1 ELETKVSSIH
11 HTHKRWKLLWND
23 VGGSPTN
30 KFPRT
35 TEDLK
40 KEVASAERSL
50 GFLEQ
55 SIRAIESDRTK
66 YAHIDRVELSGRK
79 AFELMSIS
87 AEVSSDA
94 VKARVLRDERRS
106 AASSPTTTTTTTI
119 DRNAILVDEKAR
131 QQQIVQ
137 DQDENLDQLHTTVS
151 RLGHVA
157 VDINAE
163 IKTQNRCLTTTNTT
177 TNITAML
184 EDMEM
189 DVDDTQERMN
199 FVMTR
204 MSRLLKTKGLSHD
217 DLFCVAH
224 DGPVDTCQ
232 LGGILM
238 LTGVL
243 IVLVF
248 LVIYT

>member
-30 KFPRT
+30 KFPKT

-79 AFELMSIS
+79 AFVSSTRHELMSIS

-94 VKARVLRDERRS
+94 VKARVLRDERRLLRTSSSSQQS
-106 AASSPTTTTTTTI
+106 AASSPTTTTSTTI

-163 IKTQNRCLTTTNTT
+163 IKTQNR
-177 TNITAML
+177 ML

-204 MSRLLKTKGLSHD
+204 MSRLLKTK
-217 DLFCVAH
+217 
-224 DGPVDTCQ
+224 DTCQ

>member
-30 KFPRT
+30 KFPKT

-106 AASSPTTTTTTTI
+106 AASSPTTTTSTTI
-119 DRNAILVDEKAR
+119 DRNAILVDEKAW

-163 IKTQNRCLTTTNTT
+163 IKTQNR
-177 TNITAML
+177 ML

-204 MSRLLKTKGLSHD
+204 MSRLLKTK
-217 DLFCVAH
+217 
-224 DGPVDTCQ
+224 DTCQ

>member
-30 KFPRT
+30 KFPKT

-40 KEVASAERSL
+40 KEVVSAERSL

-106 AASSPTTTTTTTI
+106 AASSPTTTTSTTI

-163 IKTQNRCLTTTNTT
+163 IKTQNR
-177 TNITAML
+177 ML

-204 MSRLLKTKGLSHD
+204 MSRLLKTK
-217 DLFCVAH
+217 
-224 DGPVDTCQ
+224 DTCQ

>member
-30 KFPRT
+30 KFPKT

-106 AASSPTTTTTTTI
+106 AASSPTTTTSTTI

-163 IKTQNRCLTTTNTT
+163 IKTQNR
-177 TNITAML
+177 ML

-204 MSRLLKTKGLSHD
+204 MSRLLKTKGPSHYGLS
-217 DLFCVAH
+217 CVAH